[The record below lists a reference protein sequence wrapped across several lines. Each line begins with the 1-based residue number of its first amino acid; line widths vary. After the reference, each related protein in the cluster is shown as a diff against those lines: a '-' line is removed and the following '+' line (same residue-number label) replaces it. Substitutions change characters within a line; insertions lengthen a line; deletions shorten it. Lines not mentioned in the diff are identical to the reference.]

1 MELTISACPRDGV
14 RELKEKLIDLCV
26 NNAFGGWSYRTFS
39 LVEEA
44 ICKSIQEDGHSGF
57 VVFIIEEKDESL
69 IMTPAKIKG
78 EVNLPF
84 NLFSAC
90 VGRIVNLLMEKLWD
104 SVSEITVRKNYL
116 L

>member
-14 RELKEKLIDLCV
+14 RELNEKLIELCV
-26 NNAFGGWSYRTFS
+26 KNSFGGWSYKTFS

-44 ICKSIQEDGHSGF
+44 ICKSIQEDGHSGY
-57 VVFIIEEKDESL
+57 VVFMIEDKDDSL

-84 NLFSAC
+84 HLFSDC
-90 VGRIVNLLMEKLWD
+90 VGRIVNLLMVNLWD
-104 SVSEITVRKNYL
+104 SISEITIRKSY
-116 L
+116 